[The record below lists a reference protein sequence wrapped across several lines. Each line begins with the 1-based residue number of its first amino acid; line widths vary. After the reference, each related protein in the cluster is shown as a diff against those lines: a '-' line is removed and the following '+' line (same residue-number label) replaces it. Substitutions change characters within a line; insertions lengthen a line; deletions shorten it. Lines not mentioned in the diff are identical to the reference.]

1 MPKLWEDT
9 VENHRRAV
17 REAVLDAA
25 WSLVQ
30 ELGLRGVTMSQIA
43 AVSGIGRATLYKYF
57 PDVDS
62 ILVAHHHRQI
72 AAHVERLTALRD
84 TAGTPADRLRSTML
98 EFARICFHRGRHGGD
113 ELFVILHSGA
123 EARGALDQVRGIFS
137 ELIAAAADAGQ
148 IRTDIVPDEL
158 AEYCLNALAAAGSAT
173 DEAALGRLVALTTA
187 GLRG

>member
-1 MPKLWEDT
+1 MPKLWDT
-9 VENHRRAV
+9 TIEAHRREVHRAI
-17 REAVLDAA
+17 LDSTAA
-25 WSLVQ
+25 LVGQ
-30 ELGLRGVTMSQIA
+30 HGLFSVTMSRIA
-43 AVSGIGRATLYKYF
+43 EEAGIGRATLYKYF

-62 ILVAHHHRQI
+62 ILVAHHHRQM

-84 TAGTPADRLRSTML
+84 TAGAPADRLRSTML

-148 IRTDIVPDEL
+148 IRIDIVPDEL

-173 DEAALGRLVALTTA
+173 DEAALGRLVALTAA